1 MPALIYEVRECGC
14 CSVLT
19 GVRILV
25 AVSLVLGAVQLN
37 GGYQSVRGTQHHIE
51 ELDKKEP
58 CNEPGPVLVT
68 WNIFQPK
75 ESAASACQKFAGPY
89 NTLLVCSVIT
99 FANALL
105 NCGIMWFAGFVVFG
119 PPGSP
124 PDRLSKIPD
133 KMRLVRDLWLLAIVT
148 DFLAPLPYLTAIWY
162 GDLKTQGS
170 PRNMMIQIVLH
181 MFIQLFVALCFFLF
195 VDTLDARVQAGGNG
209 TEDKL
214 SGELQAQATSAAA
227 PLTNGKVDGAETG
240 TGNPLTDGKVDGI
253 ETGTVDAD
261 KADAGKV
268 EDTAVAD
275 SPEGF

>member
-25 AVSLVLGAVQLN
+25 AVSLVIGAVQLH
-37 GGYQSVRGTQHHIE
+37 GGYQSVRGTQHHIG

-58 CNEPGPVLVT
+58 CNDSGPMLDT
-68 WNIFQPK
+68 WNMFQPK
-75 ESAASACQKFAGPY
+75 ESASSACQKLAGPY
-89 NTLLVCSVIT
+89 NTLLVCSIISFT
-99 FANALL
+99 NALL
-105 NCGIMWFAGFVVFG
+105 NCGIMSFAGFVVFG
-119 PPGSP
+119 QLGSP
-124 PDRLSKIPD
+124 PERLSRIPNM
-133 KMRLVRDLWLLAIVT
+133 MRMVRDLWVLAIVT
-148 DFLAPLPYLTAIWY
+148 DFLAPLPYLAAIWH

-181 MFIQLFVALCFFLF
+181 MFIQLFVAVCFFLF
-195 VDTLDARVQAGGNG
+195 IDTLDARVQAGGNG

-214 SGELQAQATSAAA
+214 SGELEATS
-227 PLTNGKVDGAETG
+227 VGA
-240 TGNPLTDGKVDGI
+240 PLTDGKVDGV
-253 ETGTVDAD
+253 ETGAVDAD